1 MMIVDSDSESD
12 VGFASFPAQAVS
24 AVSAPTVSVAAEGP
38 SADRAGC
45 IDSSLDSIHSTPI
58 YAEPA
63 SGGRDIDPRIRRSL
77 FGASPLTAWSKN
89 GKGNYTRYVSSLNDS
104 ATIFAKD
111 GRWKYVVSGKFSR
124 ESYSTDRE
132 AATAFQRE
140 YDN

>member
-1 MMIVDSDSESD
+1 M
-12 VGFASFPAQAVS
+12 
-24 AVSAPTVSVAAEGP
+24 PTVSVVAEGP

-45 IDSSLDSIHSTPI
+45 IDSSLGSSTPI
-58 YAEPA
+58 YAGPA
-63 SGGRDIDPRIRRSL
+63 SGVRDIDSRTRRSL

-89 GKGNYTRYVSSLNDS
+89 GKGNYTRYVSSLKDK

-111 GRWKYVVSGKFSR
+111 GRWKYVVLGKFSR

-132 AATAFQRE
+132 AAAAFQRE